1 MTKLR
6 SMWSAHA
13 PAAVV
18 IVLAVVAAGACA
30 AAAPQEERPGDAP
43 GRVEGGTT
51 QRIVVDPEP
60 WWPGDADW
68 RDWDG
73 GDAPRIRVW
82 VDRGESAT
90 YEPGDRIAIYFRVDR
105 PCHVTV
111 LDYTTDGDVEVL
123 FPSGWTGSGFV
134 RPHEVYRV
142 PDSPRYSLR
151 VTGPSGVETIVAYAH
166 DAAWPDNWF
175 SPWMLMDALGSD
187 AWRSPGSGGPHPP
200 FDTDRGRGPGA
211 VVVEPSRRRG
221 RGPGRVVVEPRWWPV
236 PRGWSERR
244 DRWSSD
250 DTSFYVMDGWPAAPG
265 HWGGDRAFTEQF
277 EMWRCDDEFRR
288 EVAGRDGQVEIS
300 IRCVDS
306 EAGRPARILG
316 RVTCDDGWDEE
327 TLFRLD
333 SDGRR
338 GDLPRIG
345 LSYEATVDGV
355 RVEVEILDLEM
366 SRDRRE
372 GDARIEWIR
381 FGVRARGR

>member
-1 MTKLR
+1 MKKMR

-18 IVLAVVAAGACA
+18 MVLALVAAGACA
-30 AAAPQEERPGDAP
+30 AAAPEEERPGDAP
-43 GRVEGGTT
+43 ERVEGGTS

-60 WWPGDADW
+60 WWPGDTDW
-68 RDWDG
+68 HDWDG

-82 VDRGESAT
+82 VDRGEWAT
-90 YEPGDRIAIYFRVDR
+90 YEPGERIAVYFRVDR
-105 PCHVTV
+105 PCYVTI

-123 FPSGWTGSGFV
+123 FPTAWTRSGLVG
-134 RPHEVYRV
+134 PHEVYRI
-142 PDSPRYSLR
+142 PDSRRYTLR

-166 DAAWPDNWF
+166 DAAWPDDWF
-175 SPWMLMDALGSD
+175 SPRMFLDAF
-187 AWRSPGSGGPHPP
+187 GSGARRAPGADGPWGPSWANPH
-200 FDTDRGRGPGA
+200 GGPGA
-211 VVVEPSRRRG
+211 VVVEPSRGHGRG
-221 RGPGRVVVEPRWWPV
+221 RGRVVVEPRWWPV

-250 DTSFYVMDGWPAAPG
+250 DTSFYVMDGWPSTPW
-265 HWGGDRAFTEQF
+265 HRGDARGFAEQF

-288 EVAGRDGQVEIS
+288 EVAGREGSVEVS

-306 EAGRPARILG
+306 EGGRPVRIVG
-316 RVTCDDGWDEE
+316 RVISDDGWDEE

-333 SDGRR
+333 SSGRR
-338 GDLPRIG
+338 GDRPRPG
-345 LSYEATVDGV
+345 LVYEASVDGV
-355 RVEVEILDLEM
+355 RVDVEVLDLEM

-372 GDARIEWIR
+372 GDSRIEWIR